1 MLERKSDLAKLAF
14 SAAALAVSSSMAFS
28 RSVLLAPQLD
38 DLRDMRHFC
47 IQQWH
52 HGVQMD
58 SGIWDLGKPT
68 QFLQTTSKTL
78 ARIQIGFLKSLVT
91 CE

>member
-1 MLERKSDLAKLAF
+1 
-14 SAAALAVSSSMAFS
+14 
-28 RSVLLAPQLD
+28 
-38 DLRDMRHFC
+38 
-47 IQQWH
+47 
-52 HGVQMD
+52 MD

-91 CE
+91 CERIAALPSLRIFEFRHQLLRLADDYVVMLPLLGGLLNLSVGPEQR

>member
-1 MLERKSDLAKLAF
+1 
-14 SAAALAVSSSMAFS
+14 
-28 RSVLLAPQLD
+28 
-38 DLRDMRHFC
+38 
-47 IQQWH
+47 
-52 HGVQMD
+52 MD